1 VLECSMHSSPSLVET
16 LQRTRRVRRISQLE
30 LALQLG
36 VSQRH
41 VSFVENGRSRPSR
54 DLLVAWL
61 QALDAPLALSNEALL
76 AAGYAPAYS
85 EKRLDDPWLAEACV
99 ALDRLLDTH
108 DPAPALV
115 LDAEWNVVRMNRGAM
130 WLATLLMPS
139 AAAELGHAQV
149 NMLDLLTHPGGLA
162 DHVTNIEDVGP
173 RFLWMLRNEAAA
185 HPGLQPRAAAYE
197 AYLFSRIG
205 KTTVPRQGPAP
216 PVLTT
221 RFASPHGPLAFFSMF
236 STFGTPN
243 DITLASLRV
252 EHMFPADDAT
262 RAVLIRYAIGN
273 NA

>member
-1 VLECSMHSSPSLVET
+1 MHSLPSLVET
-16 LQRTRRVRRISQLE
+16 LQRFRRARRISQLE
-30 LALQLG
+30 LALRLG

-85 EKRLDDPWLAEACV
+85 RKRLDDPCLAEAGR
-99 ALDRLLDTH
+99 ALDRLLETH

-115 LDAEWNVVRMNRGAM
+115 LGAEWNVVRMNRGAV

-139 AAAELGHAQV
+139 AAAGLGHAPV

-162 DHVTNIEDVGP
+162 DQVTNLGEVGP
-173 RFLWMLRNEAAA
+173 RFLWMLRNDAAV
-185 HPGLQPRAAAYE
+185 HPGLQPRAAACE
-197 AYLFSRIG
+197 AYLSSRIG
-205 KTTVPRQGPAP
+205 EKTLPGPGA

-262 RAVLIRYAIGN
+262 RVVLDRHVIGHG
-273 NA
+273 ADRSA